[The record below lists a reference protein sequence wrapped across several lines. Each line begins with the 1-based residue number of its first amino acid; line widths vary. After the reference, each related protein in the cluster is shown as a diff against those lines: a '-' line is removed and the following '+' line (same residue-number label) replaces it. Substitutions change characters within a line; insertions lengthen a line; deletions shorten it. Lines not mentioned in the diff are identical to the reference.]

1 MTNVE
6 VTNVEQETNTPSPE
20 DIAAYNFQMLVPKM
34 NNLVNGMS
42 AKGLA
47 RVYKTISTFPFLDKV
62 PTFKTAN
69 ETDLFNT
76 TAKILYYKNIMIQ
89 AAERDKEAVKEV
101 SEEVLT
107 NGLN

>member
-1 MTNVE
+1 MTNTE
-6 VTNVEQETNTPSPE
+6 VVQTEESVNQPSPE
-20 DIAAYNFQMLVPKM
+20 DVAAYNFQILVPKM

-47 RVYKTISTFPFLDKV
+47 RVYKAISTFPFLDKM
-62 PTFKTAN
+62 PSFKSSA

-76 TAKILYYKNIMIQ
+76 TAKVIYYKNIMIQ
-89 AAERDKEAVKEV
+89 AAERDKEAIKEV